1 VPDEGFE
8 DARWACQKALR
19 AVRGDIRKELEAI
32 ADFRDYTEMR
42 ITKAG
47 RRGKPINRK
56 EEGHLSHLAAQLI
69 ASADGGLAES
79 KRGCGCGGG
88 CGGRLAEA
96 SISKM
101 NRKKKAMDK
110 NPKPAKKV
118 KVRPAPFVPLAKSGA
133 SVQTMLQG
141 RQKLI
146 KAVEA
151 DAEGIKYASV
161 SIIDVK
167 KLDQEDIL
175 NGNLGVYLEL
185 NAEPPSVYEDVS
197 GEVEYEV
204 SCGGSGEDNFDR
216 TEEYDDDFANGS
228 IQLGFIASLG
238 KDGKPEYRMY
248 DAQYRESDRFSDA
261 SYFDDIIS
269 SAKGKVLT
277 AGDIDGIID
286 DAMPSEDTILDAF
299 ADDLSERNYG
309 EEDCQGSGNYYY

>member
-1 VPDEGFE
+1 
-8 DARWACQKALR
+8 
-19 AVRGDIRKELEAI
+19 
-32 ADFRDYTEMR
+32 
-42 ITKAG
+42 
-47 RRGKPINRK
+47 
-56 EEGHLSHLAAQLI
+56 LI

-101 NRKKKAMDK
+101 NRKKKAMEK
-110 NPKPAKKV
+110 NPKPVKKV

-197 GEVEYEV
+197 GEVEIEV
-204 SCGGSGEDNFDR
+204 WCGGSGEDNFETSVDY
-216 TEEYDDDFANGS
+216 EDDFANGS

-248 DAQYRESDRFSDA
+248 DAQYRESDYFSDG
-261 SYFDDIIS
+261 FHFERIIKS
-269 SAKGKVLT
+269 VTGKVLT
-277 AGDIDGIID
+277 VADLDGLID
-286 DAMPSEDTILDAF
+286 DELPSADSIFDAF
-299 ADDLSERNYG
+299 SEYAQESDRFQDRYQDDCASTR
-309 EEDCQGSGNYYY
+309 GNYRY